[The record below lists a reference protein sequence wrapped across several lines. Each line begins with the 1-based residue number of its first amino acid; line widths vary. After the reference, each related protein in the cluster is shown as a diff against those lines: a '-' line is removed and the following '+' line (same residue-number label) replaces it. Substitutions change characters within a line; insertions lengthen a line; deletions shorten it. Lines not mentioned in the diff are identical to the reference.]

1 MFDIAF
7 LLLAIQQLT
16 STLHIQ
22 FEFTSYSICV
32 EVT

>member
-16 STLHIQ
+16 STLRIQ